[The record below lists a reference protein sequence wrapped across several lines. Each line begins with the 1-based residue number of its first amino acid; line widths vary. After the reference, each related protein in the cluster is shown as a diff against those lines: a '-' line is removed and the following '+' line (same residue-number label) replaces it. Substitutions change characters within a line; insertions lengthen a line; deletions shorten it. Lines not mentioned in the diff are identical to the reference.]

1 MKKLL
6 ILANQFPPMG
16 GSGVQRTLK
25 FSKYLPEFGI
35 KPIIVTKEYRGNLID
50 ETLLEEVSD
59 DLKIYRLKPYEMVD
73 RNDLLRLPLK
83 LIGTRLI
90 CPDGE
95 YFWYYFN
102 RKKVVDI
109 IKKEKIEYIYSTS
122 YPYSSHLLGLYIKRM
137 FPEIKWITDFRDEWT
152 NNPYYADDFFKK
164 LKYKKERKQELAVT
178 GSCDFLITNSQF
190 MLDNFIKDA
199 PRLKSCSTYIP
210 NGYDEDDFKGLKNK
224 RNGGEKFVITHT
236 GSLYGKRNLTEFLE
250 GLKLAIETKDID
262 KDDLEIRLVGN
273 INKDLMKEYE
283 IQYNLVGK
291 IKTLGY
297 MAHRESIQMLYNSDI
312 LLLIIGKVQGAENF
326 YSGKIFEYI
335 RAYRPILGIVP
346 EKGAAAQVIEE
357 TNTGTV
363 VDPDNIVGIQKALT
377 SYYKQWK
384 TDGISHNPDWDNIEK
399 YSRKSETKE
408 LSKIINNFHN

>member
-35 KPIIVTKEYRGNLID
+35 EPIIVTKEYTGNLMD

-73 RNDLLRLPLK
+73 RNDFLRLPLK

-102 RKKVVDI
+102 RKKVSDI
-109 IKKEKIEYIYSTS
+109 IREENVEYIYSTS
-122 YPYSSHLLGLYIKRM
+122 YPYSSHLLGLYLKKI
-137 FPEIKWITDFRDEWT
+137 FPHIRWITDFRDEWT

-178 GSCDFLITNSQF
+178 DRCDFLITNSQF
-190 MLDNFIKDA
+190 MLNNFIKDA
-199 PRLKSCSTYIP
+199 PRLKTRSTYIP
-210 NGYDEDDFKGLKNK
+210 NGYDEYDFKGLKNEK
-224 RNGGEKFVITHT
+224 NGGEKFVITHT

-250 GLKLAIETKDID
+250 GLKLAIENKDID
-262 KDDLEIRLVGN
+262 KEDLEIRLVGN
-273 INKDLMKEYE
+273 INKDVIEEYE
-283 IQYNLVGK
+283 NQYDLVGK
-291 IKTLGY
+291 IKIFGY
-297 MAHRESIQMLYNSDI
+297 MEHRKSIQMLYNSDI

-335 RAYRPILGIVP
+335 RADRPILGIVP

-357 TNTGTV
+357 TNTGIV
-363 VDPDNIVGIQKALT
+363 VDPDNIVGIKEALT
-377 SYYKQWK
+377 SYYKQWR
-384 TDGISHNPDWDNIEK
+384 TDKIFHNPDWSNIEK
-399 YSRKSETKE
+399 YSRKSQTEE
-408 LSKIINNFHN
+408 LSKIINSFDN